1 MGESQSP
8 DGRGK
13 EGNEVLKIE
22 TDARR
27 MMKIILAL
35 VFVALPG
42 AGSSW
47 AQTAAERVRISYSS
61 GGMTSIDL
69 FIARDRN
76 YFQQQNLVP
85 ELIRVSANL
94 AITAGISGEI
104 DVLGS
109 IGSAIRSI
117 QRGAPLRVVSVTL
130 RRPLFFLVA
139 RPEYKSIKDLKGKNL
154 GIVTFGGSQHT
165 TAKRMFALHG
175 LNADKELT
183 AIQVGEEAVLLQALT
198 ANSIQAAAISPP
210 YAQIAKEKFNMNIV
224 ETSTDKFASIQNG
237 AAVHIKTLRERPDFL
252 KRFLRA
258 RAQANKYFLEREKEA
273 SELLASIWSSDYKI
287 ANDSYRASK
296 AAFTGTGIPT
306 EGEIKEYLALD
317 AQILGLSQPV
327 PAASVFDFTLQREIN
342 KEMSIK

>member
-1 MGESQSP
+1 MFKIP
-8 DGRGK
+8 
-13 EGNEVLKIE
+13 VLVLMIM
-22 TDARR
+22 A
-27 MMKIILAL
+27 MNGLASGQ
-35 VFVALPG
+35 G
-42 AGSSW
+42 AP
-47 AQTAAERVRISYSS
+47 ERIRISYSS

-69 FIARDRN
+69 FIARDKK
-76 YFQQQNLVP
+76 YFQEQRLNAELV
-85 ELIRVSANL
+85 RMSANL

-130 RRPLFFLVA
+130 RRPLFFLVG
-139 RPEYKSIKDLKGKNL
+139 RPEYGSIKDLRGKTM

-165 TAKRMFALHG
+165 TAKRMLALGG

-183 AIQVGEEAVLLQALT
+183 SIQVGEESVLLQALT
-198 ANSIQAAAISPP
+198 TNSIQVAAISPP
-210 YAQIAKEKFNMNIV
+210 YAQIAKEKFNMKIL

-237 AAVHIKTLRERPDFL
+237 AAVNVKLLQEKPDFL

-258 RAQANKYFLEREKEA
+258 RAQANKYFLDREKEA
-273 SELLASIWSSDYKI
+273 SELLANIWKSDYKI

-306 EGEIKEYLALD
+306 EDEIKEYLALD
-317 AQILGLSQPV
+317 AQILGLAQPV
-327 PAASVFDFTLQREIN
+327 AVASVFDFALQREIN
-342 KEMSIK
+342 KELGMR